1 MSTIRIEALRDCFE
15 GYVPAILATTDPDGM
30 PNVSL
35 LSQVHYVDSRR
46 VALSYQFFNKTR
58 RNILSTRAASVIVVD
73 PATMAQFRLELD
85 YEETQTSGPLFESMK
100 AKLAGIASHTGMH
113 GVFKLLGSD
122 IFRVAAI
129 ELLPGERL
137 QVCPGESNLL
147 PATRRVCA
155 ELSRCRDLNEL
166 CDRTLAALQQHLGI
180 EHSIILMLDEA
191 RRRLYTVASRGY
203 PLSGIG
209 SEVSV
214 GEGVIGAAARES
226 VPIRIGHMSSDYSYG
241 AAVRDTAQ
249 KSGLDWAS
257 VTEIPFP
264 GLAAPE
270 SQVAVPI
277 IQCGR
282 TIGVLFAESRD
293 AMSFSYNTEDALA
306 IVADHFGSTFALL
319 EQHEGLTAPPPRMAP
334 AAPAAADALV
344 VRYYPADNSVFL
356 DGDYLIKGVAGAIFR
371 KLVSEFVG
379 EGRDE
384 FTNRELRLDPVLRL
398 PAFSENLEA
407 RLVLLNR
414 RLAERSTEVKIE
426 KCGRGRFRL
435 VSSRPLSIEEISGEA
450 IRAKAS

>member
-1 MSTIRIEALRDCFE
+1 MNDIRIEALRDCFE
-15 GYVPAILATTDPDGM
+15 GFVPAILATTDADGM

-35 LSQVHYVDSRR
+35 LSQVVYVDSQR

-58 RNILSTRAASVIVVD
+58 RNILAKRAASVVVFD
-73 PATMAQFRLELD
+73 PNTMAQFRLELD

-122 IFRVAAI
+122 IFRVAAV
-129 ELLPGERL
+129 EMLPGERL
-137 QVCPGESNLL
+137 QVCPGASNLL
-147 PATRRVCA
+147 PQTRRVCA
-155 ELSRCRDLNEL
+155 DLSHCRDLSEL
-166 CDRTLAALQQHLGI
+166 CDRTLASLQQHLGI
-180 EHSIILMLDEA
+180 EHSIILMLDEVS
-191 RRRLYTVASRGY
+191 RRLYTVASRGY

-209 SEVSV
+209 SEVSL
-214 GEGVIGAAARES
+214 GEGVIGAAAREG
-226 VPIRIGHMSSDYSYG
+226 VPIRIGHMSSDYAYG

-257 VTEIPFP
+257 VTEIPYP
-264 GLAAPE
+264 GLTAPE
-270 SQVAVPI
+270 SQLAVPV

-282 TIGVLFAESRD
+282 TIGVVFAESRD

-319 EQHEGLTAPPPRMAP
+319 ESHEVAALPPVRAVV
-334 AAPAAADALV
+334 AAPAAEDALV

-371 KLVSEFVG
+371 KLVSEYVG

-398 PAFSENLEA
+398 PAFAENLEA
-407 RLVLLNR
+407 RLVLLHR
-414 RLAERSTEVKIE
+414 RLAERSSEVKIE
-426 KCGRGRFRL
+426 KSGRGRFRL
-435 VSSRPLSIEEISGEA
+435 VSSRPLSIEEVSGEMP
-450 IRAKAS
+450 RARAS